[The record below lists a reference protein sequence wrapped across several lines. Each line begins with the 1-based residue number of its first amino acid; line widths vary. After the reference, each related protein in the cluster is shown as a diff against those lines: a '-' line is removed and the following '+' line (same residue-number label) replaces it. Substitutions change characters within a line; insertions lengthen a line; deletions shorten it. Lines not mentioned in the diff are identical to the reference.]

1 VAVIALTIWS
11 SILALS
17 GTYNQLFTYVVFI
30 SVLFS
35 MFGGIALFRLR
46 HTRPAAERP
55 YRVWGYPVIPALF
68 ILGSLYLVIN
78 TLLQRP
84 FESLAGFGLLVV
96 GLPVYFYWRGR
107 PSDRPDGAGGR

>member
-1 VAVIALTIWS
+1 
-11 SILALS
+11 
-17 GTYNQLFTYVVFI
+17 VFI

-46 HTRPAAERP
+46 QTRPSAERP

-68 ILGSLYLVIN
+68 IVGSLYLVVN

-84 FESLAGFGLLVV
+84 VESLAGFGLLVV
-96 GLPVYFYWRGR
+96 GLPVYFYWKGK
-107 PSDRPDGAGGR
+107 GAPV